1 MKDKEITKL
10 GLDRFK
16 VIIGWRGKEDI
27 ASHVLAGISGG
38 LGGQSMKSDI
48 EISILK
54 AVFYFLPFHICF
66 TIDPYWKIEKKF
78 HPVSAHIEMYKD
90 YEIKGDPKK
99 IIPYILYHLEEKILH
114 KDYLPI
120 QKTIK
125 KIAENGLNSFINFI
139 EEDYSKDDTSDKL
152 FDKEYYSTKMF
163 TFNVESEK
171 VKINREQFTTIV
183 NSCYPDF
190 RKGINTLQKYFLSDG
205 KDDNVFNV
213 KDFFDGLH
221 DLLTHKKYVLIR
233 KHIIQN
239 EGLFN
244 NDPLTNTY
252 LFIG

>member
-38 LGGQSMKSDI
+38 LGGQSMKSDT

-54 AVFYFLPFHICF
+54 AVFYFFPFHICF

-125 KIAENGLNSFINFI
+125 KTAETGLNTFINFI
-139 EEDYSKDDTSDKL
+139 EEDYSKDDTSKL
-152 FDKEYYSTKMF
+152 FDKEYYSAKNRIKLF
-163 TFNVESEK
+163 KSYNLHKKGK
-171 VKINREQFTTIV
+171 VD
-183 NSCYPDF
+183 Y
-190 RKGINTLQKYFLSDG
+190 KYFSNLMQSKDKLPRLEEDFNSFLKNKLRIKHMRQTLIKKWNIPIRTWKANTCFDFINKGTGGGFWKAITSYSDE
-205 KDDNVFNV
+205 
-213 KDFFDGLH
+213 
-221 DLLTHKKYVLIR
+221 I
-233 KHIIQN
+233 
-239 EGLFN
+239 
-244 NDPLTNTY
+244 
-252 LFIG
+252 

>member
-38 LGGQSMKSDI
+38 LGGQSMKSDT

-54 AVFYFLPFHICF
+54 AVFYFLPYHICF

-125 KIAENGLNSFINFI
+125 KIAETGLNTFINFI
-139 EEDYSKDDTSDKL
+139 EEERSKDDTSKL
-152 FDKEYYSTKMF
+152 FDKEYYSAKNRIKLF
-163 TFNVESEK
+163 KSYNLHKKGK
-171 VKINREQFTTIV
+171 VD
-183 NSCYPDF
+183 Y
-190 RKGINTLQKYFLSDG
+190 KYFSNLMQSKDKLPRLEEDFNSFLKNRLRTKHMRQTLIKKWNIPIRAWKADANFDFINKGTGGGFWKAITSYSDE
-205 KDDNVFNV
+205 
-213 KDFFDGLH
+213 
-221 DLLTHKKYVLIR
+221 I
-233 KHIIQN
+233 
-239 EGLFN
+239 
-244 NDPLTNTY
+244 
-252 LFIG
+252 